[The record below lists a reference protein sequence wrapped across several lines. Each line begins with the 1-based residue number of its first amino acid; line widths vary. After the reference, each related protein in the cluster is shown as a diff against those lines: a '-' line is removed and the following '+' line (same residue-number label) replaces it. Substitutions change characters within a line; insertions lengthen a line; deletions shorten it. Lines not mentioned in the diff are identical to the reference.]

1 MKQRQE
7 MEQKKNSHSNSNNNM
22 GKEDKYLGVAIHSQV
37 RKIRQEMEKINHPS
51 VDQPEPRPVVLHQIT
66 GQRRSRS
73 PLGIVQR
80 PISVGNS

>member
-7 MEQKKNSHSNSNNNM
+7 MEQKKNSNNNNM
-22 GKEDKYLGVAIHSQV
+22 GKEEKYLGVAIHSQV
-37 RKIRQEMEKINHPS
+37 RKIRQEMEKINQPS
-51 VDQPEPRPVVLHQIT
+51 VDQPEPRQVVLRQIT